1 MELIDDEQDRS
12 MKYFDCKKQIYQRYG
27 FLIWYRVSIANSK
40 DAPGLFQKTLD
51 DLSSHC
57 DESSLYPHR
66 RDVVKQ
72 LSSLEFGDLNSDHL
86 FPLSISENEKETLVY
101 RYCFGLPYEE
111 IGALLGINAKQ
122 AKRLCRQ
129 AKNNLF
135 ISRIGYY
142 RQIRQIMIP
151 IADNIERTIPA
162 FDGLVLKSM
171 AIRRH
176 PRWISLSVIIG
187 AVVVCLSILLILIG
201 SGAFG
206 FNR

>member
-1 MELIDDEQDRS
+1 MNEYGASMGSID
-12 MKYFDCKKQIYQRYG
+12 FKKRIYQRYG
-27 FLIWYRVSIANSK
+27 FLIWYRVSISNSE
-40 DAPGLFQKTLD
+40 DAPDLFQKTLD
-51 DLSSHC
+51 DLASHC

-72 LSSLEFGDLNSDHL
+72 LSSLEFDDLNSDHL
-86 FPLSISENEKETLVY
+86 FPFSISENEKETLVY
-101 RYCFGLPYEE
+101 RYCFLLPYEE
-111 IGALLGINAKQ
+111 IGALLGIDAKQ

-129 AKNNLF
+129 AENNLF

-151 IADNIERTIPA
+151 VACNIERTIPA
-162 FDGLVLKSM
+162 FDGLVAKSM
-171 AIRRH
+171 AIRRY
-176 PRWISLSVIIG
+176 PRWISLSLIIG
-187 AVVVCLSILLILIG
+187 AVVVCLSILLILIA